1 MFTAHVT
8 VSASASLLSMAEGH
22 SPVPTGLVCGHRQ
35 LLDTRLCACAAVGR
49 VQVLRGR
56 VSAPGCV
63 PARELLGRV
72 ETSHPFCLVDNFL
85 FFGSGRHELVTPL
98 RNCQMV
104 FQSGRLAL
112 QSREQSPTPAGPL
125 CCPAPWAGEVA
136 CPCGYESFPCGHC
149 QVCHVLVG
157 ALLSLKK
164 SVFTYFVLC
173 LVGSVVLLSL
183 SFVRVLYILDTSP
196 LSGTQLAEVILNFS
210 YFLTTCF

>member
-1 MFTAHVT
+1 M
-8 VSASASLLSMAEGH
+8 
-22 SPVPTGLVCGHRQ
+22 CGHRQ

-112 QSREQSPTPAGPL
+112 QSREQ
-125 CCPAPWAGEVA
+125 
-136 CPCGYESFPCGHC
+136 FPHTRG
-149 QVCHVLVG
+149 
-157 ALLSLKK
+157 
-164 SVFTYFVLC
+164 TFVLPSP
-173 LVGSVVLLSL
+173 VG
-183 SFVRVLYILDTSP
+183 
-196 LSGTQLAEVILNFS
+196 G
-210 YFLTTCF
+210 

>member
-1 MFTAHVT
+1 M
-8 VSASASLLSMAEGH
+8 
-22 SPVPTGLVCGHRQ
+22 CGHRQ

-49 VQVLRGR
+49 VQVLCGR

-112 QSREQSPTPAGPL
+112 QSREQFPHTRGTLVLPSP
-125 CCPAPWAGEVA
+125 
-136 CPCGYESFPCGHC
+136 
-149 QVCHVLVG
+149 VG
-157 ALLSLKK
+157 
-164 SVFTYFVLC
+164 
-173 LVGSVVLLSL
+173 G
-183 SFVRVLYILDTSP
+183 
-196 LSGTQLAEVILNFS
+196 
-210 YFLTTCF
+210 